1 MAMKITA
8 SPDRATVEQVPGLP
22 PAPAVAGEADVLRD
36 EGDAHAAT
44 LRTAGVPITTAR
56 HDGTVHDVVQPDPL
70 RDAPPTATTP
80 SRS

>member
-1 MAMKITA
+1 MASRITA

-22 PAPAVAGEADVLRD
+22 PAPAVDQADVLRD

-44 LRTAGVPITTAR
+44 LRTAGVPTTTAR